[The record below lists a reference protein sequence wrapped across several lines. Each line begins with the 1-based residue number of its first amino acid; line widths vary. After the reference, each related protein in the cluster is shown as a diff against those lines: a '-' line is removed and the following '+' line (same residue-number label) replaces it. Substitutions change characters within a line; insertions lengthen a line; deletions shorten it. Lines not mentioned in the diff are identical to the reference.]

1 MSTTQVCTAQAIRVL
16 AVEDWSGLA
25 PASRAEAIMAEIDF
39 NSFAAASVLQALF
52 FGVNSHY
59 AVALALLRSKKAD
72 RTLSDDTVNDA
83 IGPYMI
89 RQDIWD
95 SGCVANDFEIVLQ
108 KEHIAGW
115 RFQCI
120 FAALNAYRSQ
130 CRFLDRLG
138 RYPTALELYDGQWPG
153 EAAPSASEWQ
163 SALDRTRD
171 SVSLALEKA
180 LDDKPLDAAM
190 IDRPDSPIRLPTL
203 DPTGPE
209 TGTDEQVFVEK
220 APGIMEK
227 LVAAFDIQNYQ
238 AAGILGNLGYESNGL
253 QILQEVLAPGSAGR
267 GGLGWAQWSGA
278 RRTAFESFCADQ
290 GLNATSDAANF
301 GYLMM
306 ELRGPKKSSIDKVK
320 ATINLSDAVRTFEK
334 DYEAAAVKRYPLRE
348 RWATLALNS
357 FSHQESPISPVVT
370 RVLDPDLTYR
380 VIDRVQSGGA
390 NYWLIDQIAEHGEQV
405 LVEER
410 GGVATVLAQGTGFFP
425 LPSGL
430 VPADVAQK
438 FNDEFTPPPPE
449 PDEPI
454 SVPANETAAQIFAK
468 AKEES
473 GRLVTHDV
481 PQTNHGHLACAWAV
495 NQVVKLAI
503 GKPVGGGLSSDR
515 MADVLEKNH
524 TRLQEA
530 DIVPGAIIIC
540 PSRPGNTGHVGIIG
554 DIGSP
559 RSRTDI
565 YSNSSSRGVFMKN
578 YSLSSWQN
586 YFRGRHGLEVLYY
599 LVKI

>member
-1 MSTTQVCTAQAIRVL
+1 MAQ
-16 AVEDWSGLA
+16 
-25 PASRAEAIMAEIDF
+25 IDLD
-39 NSFAAASVLQALF
+39 SFATASVVQALF

-59 AVALALLRSKKAD
+59 TVALALLRSKKAD
-72 RTLSDDTVNDA
+72 GTLSDEAVNDA

-89 RQDIWD
+89 NQDSWD
-95 SGCVANDFEIVLQ
+95 AGCVANDLEIVLQ
-108 KEHIAGW
+108 KEQVTGW

-138 RYPTALELYDGQWPG
+138 RYPSALELYGEQWPG

-171 SVSLALEKA
+171 LVAQTLEKE
-180 LDDKPLDAAM
+180 LEDKPLDAAM
-190 IDRPDSPIRLPTL
+190 IDRPDNPIRLPTL

-209 TGTDEQVFVEK
+209 IGTDEKVFVEK

-227 LVAAFDIQNYQ
+227 LVASFDIQNYQ

-253 QILQEVLAPGSAGR
+253 RILQEVLAPGSTGR

-278 RRTAFESFCADQ
+278 RRTAFEAFCADQ
-290 GLNATSDAANF
+290 GLNATSDAANL

-320 ATINLSDAVRTFEK
+320 TTINLSDAVRSFEK

-348 RWATLALNS
+348 RWATLALDS
-357 FSHQESPISPVVT
+357 FSHQESPMPPAVT
-370 RVLDPDLTYR
+370 RLLDPDLTYR
-380 VIDRVQSGGA
+380 VIDRMQSGGA
-390 NYWLIDQIAEHGEQV
+390 DYWLIDQIAEHGDQV
-405 LVEER
+405 LIEER
-410 GGVATVLAQGTGFFP
+410 GSAATVLAQGAGFFP

-430 VPADVAQK
+430 VPADVEKK
-438 FNDEFTPPPPE
+438 FDEEFTPPPPE
-449 PDEPI
+449 TDHPI
-454 SVPANETAAQIFAK
+454 SFPSNGTAARIFAE

-495 NQVVKLAI
+495 NEVVKLAI
-503 GKPVGGGLSSDR
+503 GKPIGGGLSSDR

-524 TRLQEA
+524 TRLEEA

-540 PSRPGNTGHVGIIG
+540 PSTPGNTGHVGIIG
-554 DIGSP
+554 DIGAP
-559 RSRTDI
+559 RSQTDI

-578 YSLSSWQN
+578 YSLASWQN
-586 YFRGRHGLEVLYY
+586 YFRGRHGLEVRYY
-599 LVKI
+599 LVKV